1 MLLKR
6 VRRHRF
12 FSLVKL
18 ATRNSYPEYEISN
31 RNFLSSDIEDDRD
44 SDGRRNT
51 SRWLFLARET
61 STTGKEIT
69 FHQATYPAPG
79 VYGLGA
85 ANDIRGGWRKEDF
98 DDSAHFR
105 SFVFRWGARVI
116 TVLSNGTEN
125 VGWSARRLRETKLL
139 FTDFH
144 GLLENLL
151 EVRTLS
157 SNNCKLFF
165 NTNNL

>member
-1 MLLKR
+1 MSLKR
-6 VRRHRF
+6 VHRHCF

-18 ATRNSYPEYEISN
+18 ATRNSHPEYEISN
-31 RNFLSSDIEDDRD
+31 RNFLSSDIEDDR
-44 SDGRRNT
+44 DGRRNT

-69 FHQATYPAPG
+69 FHQATYLALG

-105 SFVFRWGARVI
+105 SFVFRW
-116 TVLSNGTEN
+116 
-125 VGWSARRLRETKLL
+125 
-139 FTDFH
+139 
-144 GLLENLL
+144 
-151 EVRTLS
+151 
-157 SNNCKLFF
+157 
-165 NTNNL
+165 